1 MKLVTIS
8 TIRNESD
15 ILEAFVRYHLQFV
28 DQMIIINHR
37 SADSSGQ
44 ILQNLKKEGLPIE
57 LTEETS
63 LELQQGLFLTYSMK
77 KAVKDYG
84 ADWVIPIDADEFLAV
99 SREGS
104 VREVMEE
111 LPRDKVVKV
120 PWRTYV
126 PLPSDNF
133 QEPNVLKRIQHF
145 RSKENQNLRK
155 IMIPRSLAMKK
166 NGLIAAGNHGF
177 VRESFRKQKE
187 FPYVHMDQLVMA
199 HFPVRFSQQIMAKAF
214 VGWLA
219 CLAKPNRLPTE
230 NFHLKELYDR
240 FKNGREISPEELT
253 SMALEY
259 ATSSGANA
267 LTRKDIVHEPLV
279 PEAGDLTLRYIDS
292 FMANPLPVLAQMA
305 EEFAEALGA
314 IRRRDWRDGL
324 SGRAQ
329 VSRWLN
335 FWTKNKL

>member
-15 ILEAFVRYHLQFV
+15 ILEAFVRYHLQIV

-37 SADSSGQ
+37 SADSSAQ
-44 ILQNLKKEGLPIE
+44 ILQSLKKEGLPIE

-63 LELQQGLFLTYSMK
+63 LELQQGLFLTHRMK

-84 ADWVIPIDADEFLAV
+84 ADWVIPLDADEFLAV
-99 SREGS
+99 SREGN
-104 VREVMEE
+104 VREVIEKI
-111 LPRDKVVKV
+111 PGDKIVKV

-126 PLPSDNF
+126 PLPSDNY

-145 RSKENQNLRK
+145 RSRENQNLRK

-166 NGLIAAGNHGF
+166 NGFVAAGNHGF
-177 VRESFRKQKE
+177 VRESFGKQKE
-187 FPYVHMDQLVMA
+187 FPYVHMDQLVLA
-199 HFPVRFSQQIMAKAF
+199 HFPVRSSQQIMTKAF

-219 CLAKPNRLPTE
+219 CLAKPNKEPTE
-230 NFHLKELYDR
+230 AFHLKLLYDR

-259 ATSSGANA
+259 ATATNANA
-267 LTRKDIVHEPLV
+267 LTREDIGHKPLV
-279 PEAGDLTLRYIDS
+279 SETEELTLRYTDKL
-292 FMANPLPVLAQMA
+292 MVAPLLILAQMA
-305 EEFAEALGA
+305 EEFAAALGA
-314 IRRRDWRDGL
+314 FRREQYNNSAPFRAV
-324 SGRAQ
+324 SGR
-329 VSRWLN
+329 WLR
-335 FWTKNKL
+335 FWKKV

>member
-37 SADSSGQ
+37 SADSSAY
-44 ILQNLKKEGLPIE
+44 ILQSLKKEGLPIE
-57 LTEETS
+57 ITEETS
-63 LELQQGLFLTYSMK
+63 LDLQQGPFLTHIMK
-77 KAVKDYG
+77 KAVKDYD
-84 ADWVIPIDADEFLAV
+84 ADWVIPLDADEFLAV
-99 SREGS
+99 SGEG
-104 VREVMEE
+104 RIHEVMQK
-111 LPRDKVVKV
+111 LPSDKVVKV

-145 RSKENQNLRK
+145 RSRENQNLRK

-166 NGLIAAGNHGF
+166 YGLIAAGNHGF

-187 FPYVHMDQLVMA
+187 LPYVHMDQLVLA
-199 HFPVRFSQQIMAKAF
+199 HFPVRSSQQIMTKAF

-230 NFHLKELYDR
+230 NYHLKMLYDR
-240 FKNGREISPEELT
+240 LKNGREISPEELT
-253 SMALEY
+253 AMAWEY
-259 ATSSGANA
+259 ATASGTHAIN
-267 LTRKDIVHEPLV
+267 RKDIVHRPLV
-279 PEAGDLTLRYIDS
+279 LETGDITLRYTDS
-292 FMANPLPVLAQMA
+292 YSANPLPVLAQMA
-305 EEFAEALGA
+305 EEFAEALA
-314 IRRRDWRDGL
+314 AVRRKDLQRDFLRGKRWSQWFHFWR
-324 SGRAQ
+324 
-329 VSRWLN
+329 
-335 FWTKNKL
+335 